1 MQRHDPPE
9 SMIEHRADA
18 AETSDWTPLERT
30 IRTCYYCRQ
39 PYRAAVDATK
49 CERIHE
55 ALAALARSDGDAGS

>member
-1 MQRHDPPE
+1 
-9 SMIEHRADA
+9 MIEHRADA
-18 AETSDWTPLERT
+18 AETSGWTPLERT

-55 ALAALARSDGDAGS
+55 ALAALARSNGDGRS